1 MFYKKEVE
9 MVLVDY
15 KMVGNWWWLVCLVG
29 VVLYLVCYYSLEF
42 CLNKKLCCY
51 GSICR
56 IVGK

>member
-42 CLNKKLCCY
+42 GLNKKLCCY

>member
-42 CLNKKLCCY
+42 WLNKNCVVMVVY
-51 GSICR
+51 
-56 IVGK
+56 VE

>member
-9 MVLVDY
+9 MVLVDC

-42 CLNKKLCCY
+42 WLNKKLCCY